1 MRKNK
6 TEILKSLA
14 PLKIWSGDKILAPTY
29 MGSMTWPMRER
40 QSQAAPVAYNK
51 RARQAR
57 HPRLKG
63 SHFIAICEIKCSV
76 AENSANNS
84 CSAFFV

>member
-1 MRKNK
+1 
-6 TEILKSLA
+6 
-14 PLKIWSGDKILAPTY
+14 
-29 MGSMTWPMRER
+29 MTWPMRER

-76 AENSANNS
+76 AENYIYVS
-84 CSAFFV
+84 FFAYCQFGRWRGR